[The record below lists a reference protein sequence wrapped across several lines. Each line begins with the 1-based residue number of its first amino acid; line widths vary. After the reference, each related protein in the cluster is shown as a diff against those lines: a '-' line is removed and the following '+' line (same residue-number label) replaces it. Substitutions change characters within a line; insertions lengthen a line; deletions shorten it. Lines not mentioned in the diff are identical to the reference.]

1 MHGQHVVRRERGCTE
16 RVNSSLG
23 AEREREPRET
33 RKTTINNMHQLRLQR
48 LSAAASWGCWR
59 AERDWGGEER
69 GPREKACRPRE

>member
-23 AEREREPRET
+23 AERER
-33 RKTTINNMHQLRLQR
+33 
-48 LSAAASWGCWR
+48 
-59 AERDWGGEER
+59 AERDEKNNNQQYASITIAKAVGCRIMGLLARRERLGGEER